1 MAYAGYAVL
10 SDLMYLSNAPAPSSS
25 VPRDPQLVAPLER
38 PLKWFEW
45 LGLPGHKLY
54 ATFTP
59 GPAGGDLQ
67 YTEMGPEGGKITVVN
82 SEKNGAIR
90 SGNVRWGE
98 WTLVSR
104 SALQAAQSAYL
115 SAIQSAST
123 YHLYF
128 RNSNYYVNSV
138 LIGAGANPRVPG
150 AWTPAFTF

>member
-25 VPRDPQLVAPLER
+25 VPQDPQLVAPLER
-38 PLKWFEW
+38 PLKCS
-45 LGLPGHKLY
+45 
-54 ATFTP
+54 
-59 GPAGGDLQ
+59 GGV
-67 YTEMGPEGGKITVVN
+67 KC
-82 SEKNGAIR
+82 
-90 SGNVRWGE
+90 
-98 WTLVSR
+98 TLVSR